1 MLELLPS
8 PDYFERA
15 FGRRNSPIPGARL
28 WNAGRNR
35 LYVAN
40 DDPLFSRQLSFLRDD
55 ILARIGESRCAKR
68 HRERDGRAPGQP
80 TEPVERSHGGYSAA
94 FFLPRQEK
102 PTAKQGQ
109 IGWSWFREGVDSRL
123 RDQNDRIMVKSLAG
137 CEGAE
142 DAEKT
147 DVIFIVE
154 KCCNIDEL
162 ASCDLLKRARA
173 VFPRD
178 DS

>member
-15 FGRRNSPIPGARL
+15 FGRRNPPIPGARL

-94 FFLPRQEK
+94 FFLARQEK
-102 PTAKQGQ
+102 PTAKEATKPAGAA
-109 IGWSWFREGVDSRL
+109 SWKGL
-123 RDQNDRIMVKSLAG
+123 TG
-137 CEGAE
+137 
-142 DAEKT
+142 T
-147 DVIFIVE
+147 
-154 KCCNIDEL
+154 
-162 ASCDLLKRARA
+162 RARTLSSRA
-173 VFPRD
+173 RKAATPLNG
-178 DS
+178 